1 MIFKVAMIVG
11 SLRNNSYSG
20 QVADSLAH
28 MFSSRVEVHRIPI
41 GELVLYNPDLDEETS
56 ATPESWQSFRKSM
69 RACDAVMFVTPEYNR
84 ALPAALKNALDV
96 GSRPY
101 GESIWNNKPGCCISL
116 SPGMIGGF
124 SAQHQLR
131 QSLVTLNVRVM
142 QQPEAYLSQVHKLLD
157 DNGAVSQA
165 DTREFLQGVVADFEQ
180 WISILSD
187 K

>member
-1 MIFKVAMIVG
+1 MKYRVAIIVG
-11 SLRNNSYSG
+11 SLRNNSFSG
-20 QVADSLAH
+20 IVADNLSQA
-28 MFSSRVEVHRIPI
+28 FSEDFEVQKIPI
-41 GELVLYNPDLDEETS
+41 GEMSLYNPDLDEDRAS
-56 ATPESWQSFRKSM
+56 TPESWQVFRESM
-69 RACDAVMFVTPEYNR
+69 RTCDAVMFVTPEYNR

-101 GESIWNNKPGCCISL
+101 GDSIWNNKPGCCVSL
-116 SPGMIGGF
+116 SPGAIGGF

-157 DNGAVSQA
+157 EDGAITRS
-165 DTREFLQGVVADFEQ
+165 DTRDFLRDLVDTFEKWVVL
-180 WISILSD
+180 LSE